1 MAQFDMSITSE
12 KFTVQFKIGDQQ
24 HDYALSSEHARIVD
38 GRTYL
43 KLCRRSTVVRRMLAM
58 QADVDDRKNE
68 PLRGSCHGPMS
79 LI

>member
-43 KLCRRSTVVRRMLAM
+43 KLCRRSIVVL
-58 QADVDDRKNE
+58 
-68 PLRGSCHGPMS
+68 S
-79 LI
+79 LIHI